1 MKTVFGITA
10 ILLFVCGP
18 VAVKAQSLD
27 HVLMNNG
34 TKKFG
39 IVELRNPLTKS
50 PFLTID
56 TTLRI
61 ELTDVQGYQTADGYF
76 RKRFT
81 GDLLDKDNFIFLK
94 KTTTGKVDL
103 YSSVSWSTEFNPVTA
118 QNILPVLKTAASAE
132 YVSKSGYNVLDVD
145 YDNLRELLADNV
157 RSMQMLDEY
166 ETLNYYTY
174 GAGGVGTLL
183 VLSGASKDINRGKN
197 YFIAGAACFSIA
209 WIPHLLQQTILQDA
223 ITEYNK

>member
-1 MKTVFGITA
+1 MKTVFGIIA
-10 ILLFVCGP
+10 ILLFLCCP
-18 VAVKAQSLD
+18 AALKTQSFD
-27 HVLMNNG
+27 HVLMNDG

-39 IVELRNPLTKS
+39 IVEFHDPLSKS

-61 ELTDVQGYQTADGYF
+61 ELTDVQAYQTTDGYF

-103 YSSVSWSTEFNPVTA
+103 YSSVNWSAEFNPVTG
-118 QNILPVLKTAASAE
+118 QNTNPIMKASSSAE
-132 YVSKSGYNVLDVD
+132 YLSKSGYHVLDVD

-166 ETLNYYTY
+166 ETLNYYKY
-174 GAGGVGTLL
+174 GVTGVGTLL
-183 VLSGASKDINRGKN
+183 VLSGASKDITRGKN
-197 YFIAGAACFSIA
+197 YFITGAACFLTS
-209 WIPHLLQQTILQDA
+209 WIPYLLQQTILQDA
-223 ITEYNK
+223 IMEYNK